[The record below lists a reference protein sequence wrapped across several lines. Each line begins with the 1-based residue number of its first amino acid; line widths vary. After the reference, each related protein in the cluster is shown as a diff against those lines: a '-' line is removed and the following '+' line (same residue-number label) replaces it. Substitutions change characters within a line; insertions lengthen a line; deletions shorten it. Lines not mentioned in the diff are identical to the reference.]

1 MTNQAINM
9 NHIFASNSR
18 LLVESKL
25 VTELENYIEQQRLL
39 SEAETKQMLYWV
51 LRFLKFHNH
60 QHPTD
65 LAQTDVESFLSS
77 LATENHYNQ
86 KLQQSAEKS
95 IQYLYNNFLKLP
107 IVDLKYISVQQ
118 RKGYL
123 SYFGKNQCKQ
133 VVNQLS
139 GKSLLLLELM
149 LLGKLRLSE
158 VVKLRESDVDIKN
171 NRINVFEE
179 STIFQEN
186 TVCTERKL
194 LFTISIP
201 LKLILD
207 LRIQKMRIRQCFD
220 YSTAGSSNGYLNRF
234 KKNKIKNQKSSLLFH
249 SSESFSSYEEQIAN
263 IKQAF
268 KQDLKQAIVKPKNKM
283 SNLVESR
290 DDRHFQQ
297 LRMALGGVAIN
308 KSVINHNVKPVTNL
322 TYKRTRKSIQFEL
335 EVA

>member
-18 LLVESKL
+18 LLMESKL
-25 VTELENYIEQQRLL
+25 VKELENHIEQQRLL
-39 SEAETKQMLYWV
+39 SEIETKQMVYWV

-65 LAQTDVESFLSS
+65 LAQTDIESFLSS

-95 IQYLYNNFLKLP
+95 IQYLYNHFLKLP
-107 IVDLKYISVQQ
+107 ITDLSYISVQQ
-118 RKGYL
+118 RKGYVA
-123 SYFGKNQCKQ
+123 YFGVNQCKR
-133 VVNQLS
+133 VANQLS

-171 NRINVFEE
+171 NRINIFEE
-179 STIFQEN
+179 DA
-186 TVCTERKL
+186 VCASDRKL

-207 LRIQKMRIRQCFD
+207 LRIQKMRIKQCFGF
-220 YSTAGSSNGYLNRF
+220 SNAGSSNGYLNRF
-234 KKNKIKNQKSSLLFH
+234 KKSKIKNQKSSLLFH
-249 SSESFSSYEEQIAN
+249 SGESLSNSEEKIAN

-268 KQDLKQAIVKPKNKM
+268 KQDLKQAIVKLKNKTI
-283 SNLVESR
+283 NLVESR
-290 DDRHFQQ
+290 GDRRFLQ
-297 LRMALGGVAIN
+297 LRMALGDVAIN
-308 KSVINHNVKPVTNL
+308 NSVINHSVKQVMKL
-322 TYKRTRKSIQFEL
+322 THKRTRKSLQFEL